1 MQETHWTQWLA
12 QKTYKS
18 SFRSRKNRSSYSPL
32 TNTAAN
38 AARLEELSPK
48 PVDPEVMQLSPVD
61 QAVVAEAILNPPEP
75 NEALK
80 EAAKEYNVP
89 PIA

>member
-18 SFRSRKNRSSYSPL
+18 SFRSRENRSSYSPL

-38 AARLEELSPK
+38 AARLEKLSPK
-48 PVDPEVMQLSPVD
+48 PVDPEVPV
-61 QAVVAEAILNPPEP
+61 EP
-75 NEALK
+75 STPTE
-80 EAAKEYNVP
+80 
-89 PIA
+89 